1 MGTTS
6 TGSEPRRTC
15 IGARIDIETKSATP
29 IDAGSYR
36 YAEDLH
42 FEALVISYSPIWR
55 YPGGTERLGAIRTL
69 DQRNAQQVA
78 TFQRILTEPRFQ
90 KHAFNANFERVALS
104 RWLNMPTGFYLDPEN
119 WRCSAVLAN
128 VHGVFGTL
136 DEVARAVRS
145 PIQKDP
151 EGRRLIKLFS
161 VPETRKRTGVPD
173 NNPFHSPGPGDCWCG
188 QNHVADFGKFRA
200 YCENDVRTEA
210 LVAASFPGM
219 PPELQAEYEADQRI
233 NDRGVRHFKGLSE
246 AAVRQVEAERDR
258 LMGELKART
267 GLANPNSIQQMRGWL
282 DDQGYPML
290 SLAKE
295 PREEALAD
303 PSCPPHVA
311 EVLQLKGNASLSSVA
326 KHQAALK
333 QRSGDGRVRGAFRF
347 YGAHTGREAGRGI
360 QPQNLPRY
368 EASDAD
374 RRRLLFGAA
383 GRDAPRI
390 AKGTVRSSL
399 VPAKGHVFVVCDY
412 NAIEARVLGAFAG
425 EKWVEAEFR
434 GAGKI
439 YEATAE
445 TVLGVPK
452 QRIIAA
458 RAKCEECGK
467 CEECAVRQQAKVACI
482 AEGQLVLTDR
492 GEVPIERVSRND
504 LVWDGVE
511 WVRHDGAVCLGTK
524 EVITHDGLTAT
535 PDHRVWCPSGDG
547 AHVAF
552 GDAADRGDGLVQSG
566 SGRRPVQ
573 VGDRYRD
580 RAEVHQTQASR
591 GVRPGAL
598 RRVLPRVLVRLVEHQ
613 EGNRGL
619 RLVRGHRSQNP
630 EVAGPEAD
638 GGEAAVHE
646 PTRSAVPQLR
656 GEGDRV
662 PVRVSAGS
670 RAVGAGESP
679 GRAARPAN
687 RPRGQRG
694 ALRARQHA
702 DGPRAGEPGQ
712 QAVHELVRV
721 RPAVLAL
728 RRVHRAATAVLRAV
742 AGSDHRSREASRGRE
757 AEGVAPDRVE
767 ARVYDL
773 LNAGPRHR
781 YTVQGRLVHNC
792 LALGYAGGAGALVT
806 MGAEGAGIDC
816 GNYKE
821 LHTQWLA
828 LGAPGKFH
836 EWNRDAHHYP
846 ALLALRD
853 AYRDNSP
860 ATVRFW
866 KQCAMAWDLAAV
878 TGSPSTWGQNEC
890 LQMVR
895 DGRHNRLVLP
905 SGRSIWYRF
914 ARSHAD
920 PENPERIDRRTF
932 IGKSSGVGHSRTD
945 THGGKL
951 TENLTQAGAR
961 DVMFDL
967 LMQIEQMTAG
977 GWPGRTVM
985 HVHDEVVIETPE
997 RSADRVLQD
1006 TLGLMSTSPTWA
1018 PFLPVKGGGKIM
1030 ERYGK

>member
-524 EVITHDGLTAT
+524 AVITHDGLTAT

-598 RRVLPRVLVRLVEHQ
+598 RR
-613 EGNRGL
+613 
-619 RLVRGHRSQNP
+619 
-630 EVAGPEAD
+630 
-638 GGEAAVHE
+638 
-646 PTRSAVPQLR
+646 
-656 GEGDRV
+656 
-662 PVRVSAGS
+662 
-670 RAVGAGESP
+670 
-679 GRAARPAN
+679 
-687 RPRGQRG
+687 
-694 ALRARQHA
+694 
-702 DGPRAGEPGQ
+702 
-712 QAVHELVRV
+712 
-721 RPAVLAL
+721 
-728 RRVHRAATAVLRAV
+728 
-742 AGSDHRSREASRGRE
+742 
-757 AEGVAPDRVE
+757 VAPDRVE

>member
-524 EVITHDGLTAT
+524 AVITHDGLTAT

-598 RRVLPRVLVRLVEHQ
+598 RRV
-613 EGNRGL
+613 
-619 RLVRGHRSQNP
+619 
-630 EVAGPEAD
+630 
-638 GGEAAVHE
+638 
-646 PTRSAVPQLR
+646 
-656 GEGDRV
+656 
-662 PVRVSAGS
+662 
-670 RAVGAGESP
+670 
-679 GRAARPAN
+679 
-687 RPRGQRG
+687 
-694 ALRARQHA
+694 
-702 DGPRAGEPGQ
+702 
-712 QAVHELVRV
+712 
-721 RPAVLAL
+721 
-728 RRVHRAATAVLRAV
+728 
-742 AGSDHRSREASRGRE
+742 
-757 AEGVAPDRVE
+757 APDRVE

-821 LHTQWLA
+821 LHAQWLA

-1030 ERYGK
+1030 ERYYGK

>member
-6 TGSEPRRTC
+6 TGSKPRRTC

-434 GAGKI
+434 DAGKI

-524 EVITHDGLTAT
+524 EIITHDGLTAT

-598 RRVLPRVLVRLVEHQ
+598 RRVLPRVL
-613 EGNRGL
+613 
-619 RLVRGHRSQNP
+619 
-630 EVAGPEAD
+630 
-638 GGEAAVHE
+638 
-646 PTRSAVPQLR
+646 
-656 GEGDRV
+656 
-662 PVRVSAGS
+662 
-670 RAVGAGESP
+670 
-679 GRAARPAN
+679 
-687 RPRGQRG
+687 
-694 ALRARQHA
+694 
-702 DGPRAGEPGQ
+702 
-712 QAVHELVRV
+712 
-721 RPAVLAL
+721 
-728 RRVHRAATAVLRAV
+728 
-742 AGSDHRSREASRGRE
+742 

-821 LHTQWLA
+821 LHAQWLA

-853 AYRDNSP
+853 AYRDSSP

>member
-598 RRVLPRVLVRLVEHQ
+598 RRV
-613 EGNRGL
+613 
-619 RLVRGHRSQNP
+619 
-630 EVAGPEAD
+630 
-638 GGEAAVHE
+638 
-646 PTRSAVPQLR
+646 
-656 GEGDRV
+656 
-662 PVRVSAGS
+662 
-670 RAVGAGESP
+670 
-679 GRAARPAN
+679 
-687 RPRGQRG
+687 
-694 ALRARQHA
+694 
-702 DGPRAGEPGQ
+702 
-712 QAVHELVRV
+712 
-721 RPAVLAL
+721 
-728 RRVHRAATAVLRAV
+728 
-742 AGSDHRSREASRGRE
+742 
-757 AEGVAPDRVE
+757 APDRVE

-821 LHTQWLA
+821 LHAQWLA

>member
-78 TFQRILTEPRFQ
+78 MFQRILTEPRFQ

-598 RRVLPRVLVRLVEHQ
+598 RRV
-613 EGNRGL
+613 
-619 RLVRGHRSQNP
+619 
-630 EVAGPEAD
+630 
-638 GGEAAVHE
+638 
-646 PTRSAVPQLR
+646 
-656 GEGDRV
+656 
-662 PVRVSAGS
+662 
-670 RAVGAGESP
+670 
-679 GRAARPAN
+679 
-687 RPRGQRG
+687 
-694 ALRARQHA
+694 
-702 DGPRAGEPGQ
+702 
-712 QAVHELVRV
+712 
-721 RPAVLAL
+721 
-728 RRVHRAATAVLRAV
+728 
-742 AGSDHRSREASRGRE
+742 
-757 AEGVAPDRVE
+757 APDRVE

-821 LHTQWLA
+821 LHAQWLA

>member
-303 PSCPPHVA
+303 PSCPPRVA

-613 EGNRGL
+613 EG
-619 RLVRGHRSQNP
+619 
-630 EVAGPEAD
+630 
-638 GGEAAVHE
+638 
-646 PTRSAVPQLR
+646 
-656 GEGDRV
+656 
-662 PVRVSAGS
+662 
-670 RAVGAGESP
+670 
-679 GRAARPAN
+679 
-687 RPRGQRG
+687 
-694 ALRARQHA
+694 
-702 DGPRAGEPGQ
+702 
-712 QAVHELVRV
+712 
-721 RPAVLAL
+721 
-728 RRVHRAATAVLRAV
+728 
-742 AGSDHRSREASRGRE
+742 
-757 AEGVAPDRVE
+757 VAPDRVE

-821 LHTQWLA
+821 LHAQWLA

>member
-78 TFQRILTEPRFQ
+78 MFQRILTEPRFQ

-210 LVAASFPGM
+210 LVAVSFPGM

-434 GAGKI
+434 DAGKI

-467 CEECAVRQQAKVACI
+467 CEECAVRQQAKVAC
-482 AEGQLVLTDR
+482 
-492 GEVPIERVSRND
+492 
-504 LVWDGVE
+504 
-511 WVRHDGAVCLGTK
+511 
-524 EVITHDGLTAT
+524 
-535 PDHRVWCPSGDG
+535 
-547 AHVAF
+547 
-552 GDAADRGDGLVQSG
+552 
-566 SGRRPVQ
+566 
-573 VGDRYRD
+573 
-580 RAEVHQTQASR
+580 
-591 GVRPGAL
+591 
-598 RRVLPRVLVRLVEHQ
+598 
-613 EGNRGL
+613 
-619 RLVRGHRSQNP
+619 
-630 EVAGPEAD
+630 
-638 GGEAAVHE
+638 
-646 PTRSAVPQLR
+646 
-656 GEGDRV
+656 
-662 PVRVSAGS
+662 
-670 RAVGAGESP
+670 
-679 GRAARPAN
+679 
-687 RPRGQRG
+687 
-694 ALRARQHA
+694 
-702 DGPRAGEPGQ
+702 
-712 QAVHELVRV
+712 
-721 RPAVLAL
+721 
-728 RRVHRAATAVLRAV
+728 
-742 AGSDHRSREASRGRE
+742 
-757 AEGVAPDRVE
+757 
-767 ARVYDL
+767 
-773 LNAGPRHR
+773 
-781 YTVQGRLVHNC
+781 

-821 LHTQWLA
+821 LHAQWLA

-920 PENPERIDRRTF
+920 PENSERIDRRTF

>member
-29 IDAGSYR
+29 IDAGPYR
-36 YAEDLH
+36 YAEDQH

-467 CEECAVRQQAKVACI
+467 CEECAVRQQAKVAC
-482 AEGQLVLTDR
+482 
-492 GEVPIERVSRND
+492 
-504 LVWDGVE
+504 
-511 WVRHDGAVCLGTK
+511 
-524 EVITHDGLTAT
+524 
-535 PDHRVWCPSGDG
+535 
-547 AHVAF
+547 
-552 GDAADRGDGLVQSG
+552 
-566 SGRRPVQ
+566 
-573 VGDRYRD
+573 
-580 RAEVHQTQASR
+580 
-591 GVRPGAL
+591 
-598 RRVLPRVLVRLVEHQ
+598 
-613 EGNRGL
+613 
-619 RLVRGHRSQNP
+619 
-630 EVAGPEAD
+630 
-638 GGEAAVHE
+638 
-646 PTRSAVPQLR
+646 
-656 GEGDRV
+656 
-662 PVRVSAGS
+662 
-670 RAVGAGESP
+670 
-679 GRAARPAN
+679 
-687 RPRGQRG
+687 
-694 ALRARQHA
+694 
-702 DGPRAGEPGQ
+702 
-712 QAVHELVRV
+712 
-721 RPAVLAL
+721 
-728 RRVHRAATAVLRAV
+728 
-742 AGSDHRSREASRGRE
+742 
-757 AEGVAPDRVE
+757 
-767 ARVYDL
+767 
-773 LNAGPRHR
+773 
-781 YTVQGRLVHNC
+781 

-821 LHTQWLA
+821 LHAQWLA

-920 PENPERIDRRTF
+920 PENPERSDRRTF

-1006 TLGLMSTSPTWA
+1006 TLGLMSTPPTWA

>member
-69 DQRNAQQVA
+69 APRNAQQVA

-524 EVITHDGLTAT
+524 AVITHDGLTAT

-598 RRVLPRVLVRLVEHQ
+598 RRV
-613 EGNRGL
+613 
-619 RLVRGHRSQNP
+619 
-630 EVAGPEAD
+630 
-638 GGEAAVHE
+638 
-646 PTRSAVPQLR
+646 
-656 GEGDRV
+656 
-662 PVRVSAGS
+662 
-670 RAVGAGESP
+670 
-679 GRAARPAN
+679 
-687 RPRGQRG
+687 
-694 ALRARQHA
+694 
-702 DGPRAGEPGQ
+702 
-712 QAVHELVRV
+712 
-721 RPAVLAL
+721 
-728 RRVHRAATAVLRAV
+728 
-742 AGSDHRSREASRGRE
+742 
-757 AEGVAPDRVE
+757 APDRVE

-821 LHTQWLA
+821 LHAQWLA

-932 IGKSSGVGHSRTD
+932 IGKSCGVGHSRTD

>member
-246 AAVRQVEAERDR
+246 AAVRQVEAERAR
-258 LMGELKART
+258 LMGELKARA

-524 EVITHDGLTAT
+524 AVITHDGLTAT

-598 RRVLPRVLVRLVEHQ
+598 RR
-613 EGNRGL
+613 
-619 RLVRGHRSQNP
+619 
-630 EVAGPEAD
+630 
-638 GGEAAVHE
+638 
-646 PTRSAVPQLR
+646 
-656 GEGDRV
+656 
-662 PVRVSAGS
+662 
-670 RAVGAGESP
+670 
-679 GRAARPAN
+679 
-687 RPRGQRG
+687 
-694 ALRARQHA
+694 
-702 DGPRAGEPGQ
+702 
-712 QAVHELVRV
+712 
-721 RPAVLAL
+721 
-728 RRVHRAATAVLRAV
+728 
-742 AGSDHRSREASRGRE
+742 
-757 AEGVAPDRVE
+757 VAPDRVE

>member
-282 DDQGYPML
+282 GDQGYPML

-524 EVITHDGLTAT
+524 AVITHDGLTAT

-591 GVRPGAL
+591 GV
-598 RRVLPRVLVRLVEHQ
+598 
-613 EGNRGL
+613 
-619 RLVRGHRSQNP
+619 
-630 EVAGPEAD
+630 
-638 GGEAAVHE
+638 
-646 PTRSAVPQLR
+646 
-656 GEGDRV
+656 
-662 PVRVSAGS
+662 
-670 RAVGAGESP
+670 
-679 GRAARPAN
+679 
-687 RPRGQRG
+687 
-694 ALRARQHA
+694 
-702 DGPRAGEPGQ
+702 
-712 QAVHELVRV
+712 
-721 RPAVLAL
+721 

-821 LHTQWLA
+821 LHAQWLA

>member
-42 FEALVISYSPIWR
+42 FEALGISYSPIWR

-598 RRVLPRVLVRLVEHQ
+598 RRV
-613 EGNRGL
+613 
-619 RLVRGHRSQNP
+619 
-630 EVAGPEAD
+630 
-638 GGEAAVHE
+638 
-646 PTRSAVPQLR
+646 
-656 GEGDRV
+656 
-662 PVRVSAGS
+662 
-670 RAVGAGESP
+670 
-679 GRAARPAN
+679 
-687 RPRGQRG
+687 
-694 ALRARQHA
+694 
-702 DGPRAGEPGQ
+702 
-712 QAVHELVRV
+712 
-721 RPAVLAL
+721 
-728 RRVHRAATAVLRAV
+728 
-742 AGSDHRSREASRGRE
+742 
-757 AEGVAPDRVE
+757 APDRVE

-821 LHTQWLA
+821 LHAQWLA

>member
-1 MGTTS
+1 
-6 TGSEPRRTC
+6 
-15 IGARIDIETKSATP
+15 
-29 IDAGSYR
+29 
-36 YAEDLH
+36 
-42 FEALVISYSPIWR
+42 
-55 YPGGTERLGAIRTL
+55 
-69 DQRNAQQVA
+69 
-78 TFQRILTEPRFQ
+78 
-90 KHAFNANFERVALS
+90 
-104 RWLNMPTGFYLDPEN
+104 MPTGFYLDPEN

-524 EVITHDGLTAT
+524 AVITHDGLTAT

-598 RRVLPRVLVRLVEHQ
+598 RRV
-613 EGNRGL
+613 
-619 RLVRGHRSQNP
+619 
-630 EVAGPEAD
+630 
-638 GGEAAVHE
+638 
-646 PTRSAVPQLR
+646 
-656 GEGDRV
+656 
-662 PVRVSAGS
+662 
-670 RAVGAGESP
+670 
-679 GRAARPAN
+679 
-687 RPRGQRG
+687 
-694 ALRARQHA
+694 
-702 DGPRAGEPGQ
+702 
-712 QAVHELVRV
+712 
-721 RPAVLAL
+721 
-728 RRVHRAATAVLRAV
+728 
-742 AGSDHRSREASRGRE
+742 
-757 AEGVAPDRVE
+757 APDRVE

-821 LHTQWLA
+821 LHAQWLA

-878 TGSPSTWGQNEC
+878 IGSPSTWGQNEC

>member
-524 EVITHDGLTAT
+524 AVITHDGLTAT

-598 RRVLPRVLVRLVEHQ
+598 RRV
-613 EGNRGL
+613 
-619 RLVRGHRSQNP
+619 
-630 EVAGPEAD
+630 
-638 GGEAAVHE
+638 
-646 PTRSAVPQLR
+646 
-656 GEGDRV
+656 
-662 PVRVSAGS
+662 
-670 RAVGAGESP
+670 
-679 GRAARPAN
+679 
-687 RPRGQRG
+687 
-694 ALRARQHA
+694 
-702 DGPRAGEPGQ
+702 
-712 QAVHELVRV
+712 
-721 RPAVLAL
+721 
-728 RRVHRAATAVLRAV
+728 
-742 AGSDHRSREASRGRE
+742 
-757 AEGVAPDRVE
+757 APDRVE

-821 LHTQWLA
+821 LHAQWLA

>member
-613 EGNRGL
+613 EG
-619 RLVRGHRSQNP
+619 
-630 EVAGPEAD
+630 
-638 GGEAAVHE
+638 
-646 PTRSAVPQLR
+646 
-656 GEGDRV
+656 
-662 PVRVSAGS
+662 
-670 RAVGAGESP
+670 
-679 GRAARPAN
+679 
-687 RPRGQRG
+687 
-694 ALRARQHA
+694 
-702 DGPRAGEPGQ
+702 
-712 QAVHELVRV
+712 
-721 RPAVLAL
+721 
-728 RRVHRAATAVLRAV
+728 
-742 AGSDHRSREASRGRE
+742 
-757 AEGVAPDRVE
+757 VAPDRVE

-816 GNYKE
+816 GNYRE
-821 LHTQWLA
+821 LHAQWLA

>member
-6 TGSEPRRTC
+6 TGSKPRRTC

-434 GAGKI
+434 DAGKI

-524 EVITHDGLTAT
+524 EIITHDGLTAT

-547 AHVAF
+547 THVAF

-598 RRVLPRVLVRLVEHQ
+598 RRVLPRVL
-613 EGNRGL
+613 
-619 RLVRGHRSQNP
+619 
-630 EVAGPEAD
+630 
-638 GGEAAVHE
+638 
-646 PTRSAVPQLR
+646 
-656 GEGDRV
+656 
-662 PVRVSAGS
+662 
-670 RAVGAGESP
+670 
-679 GRAARPAN
+679 
-687 RPRGQRG
+687 
-694 ALRARQHA
+694 
-702 DGPRAGEPGQ
+702 
-712 QAVHELVRV
+712 
-721 RPAVLAL
+721 
-728 RRVHRAATAVLRAV
+728 
-742 AGSDHRSREASRGRE
+742 

-816 GNYKE
+816 GNYRE

-836 EWNRDAHHYP
+836 KWNRDAHHYP

>member
-6 TGSEPRRTC
+6 TGREPRRTC

-434 GAGKI
+434 DAGKI

-467 CEECAVRQQAKVACI
+467 CEECAVRQQAKVAC
-482 AEGQLVLTDR
+482 
-492 GEVPIERVSRND
+492 
-504 LVWDGVE
+504 
-511 WVRHDGAVCLGTK
+511 
-524 EVITHDGLTAT
+524 
-535 PDHRVWCPSGDG
+535 
-547 AHVAF
+547 
-552 GDAADRGDGLVQSG
+552 
-566 SGRRPVQ
+566 
-573 VGDRYRD
+573 
-580 RAEVHQTQASR
+580 
-591 GVRPGAL
+591 
-598 RRVLPRVLVRLVEHQ
+598 
-613 EGNRGL
+613 
-619 RLVRGHRSQNP
+619 
-630 EVAGPEAD
+630 
-638 GGEAAVHE
+638 
-646 PTRSAVPQLR
+646 
-656 GEGDRV
+656 
-662 PVRVSAGS
+662 
-670 RAVGAGESP
+670 
-679 GRAARPAN
+679 
-687 RPRGQRG
+687 
-694 ALRARQHA
+694 
-702 DGPRAGEPGQ
+702 
-712 QAVHELVRV
+712 
-721 RPAVLAL
+721 
-728 RRVHRAATAVLRAV
+728 
-742 AGSDHRSREASRGRE
+742 
-757 AEGVAPDRVE
+757 
-767 ARVYDL
+767 
-773 LNAGPRHR
+773 
-781 YTVQGRLVHNC
+781 

-821 LHTQWLA
+821 LHAQWLA

-920 PENPERIDRRTF
+920 PENSERIDRRTF

>member
-524 EVITHDGLTAT
+524 AVITHDGLTAT

-598 RRVLPRVLVRLVEHQ
+598 RRV
-613 EGNRGL
+613 
-619 RLVRGHRSQNP
+619 
-630 EVAGPEAD
+630 
-638 GGEAAVHE
+638 
-646 PTRSAVPQLR
+646 
-656 GEGDRV
+656 
-662 PVRVSAGS
+662 
-670 RAVGAGESP
+670 
-679 GRAARPAN
+679 
-687 RPRGQRG
+687 
-694 ALRARQHA
+694 
-702 DGPRAGEPGQ
+702 
-712 QAVHELVRV
+712 
-721 RPAVLAL
+721 
-728 RRVHRAATAVLRAV
+728 
-742 AGSDHRSREASRGRE
+742 
-757 AEGVAPDRVE
+757 APDRVE

-821 LHTQWLA
+821 LHAQWLA

-878 TGSPSTWGQNEC
+878 IGSPSTWGQNEC

>member
-145 PIQKDP
+145 PIQKDS

-303 PSCPPHVA
+303 PSCPPRVA

-580 RAEVHQTQASR
+580 RAEVHQTQAS
-591 GVRPGAL
+591 
-598 RRVLPRVLVRLVEHQ
+598 
-613 EGNRGL
+613 
-619 RLVRGHRSQNP
+619 
-630 EVAGPEAD
+630 
-638 GGEAAVHE
+638 
-646 PTRSAVPQLR
+646 
-656 GEGDRV
+656 
-662 PVRVSAGS
+662 
-670 RAVGAGESP
+670 
-679 GRAARPAN
+679 
-687 RPRGQRG
+687 
-694 ALRARQHA
+694 
-702 DGPRAGEPGQ
+702 
-712 QAVHELVRV
+712 
-721 RPAVLAL
+721 AVLAL

-821 LHTQWLA
+821 LHAQWLA

>member
-6 TGSEPRRTC
+6 TGSKPRRTC

-145 PIQKDP
+145 PSQKDP

-524 EVITHDGLTAT
+524 AVITHDGLTAT

-580 RAEVHQTQASR
+580 RAGVHQTQASR
-591 GVRPGAL
+591 GARPGAL
-598 RRVLPRVLVRLVEHQ
+598 RR
-613 EGNRGL
+613 
-619 RLVRGHRSQNP
+619 
-630 EVAGPEAD
+630 
-638 GGEAAVHE
+638 
-646 PTRSAVPQLR
+646 
-656 GEGDRV
+656 
-662 PVRVSAGS
+662 
-670 RAVGAGESP
+670 
-679 GRAARPAN
+679 
-687 RPRGQRG
+687 
-694 ALRARQHA
+694 
-702 DGPRAGEPGQ
+702 
-712 QAVHELVRV
+712 
-721 RPAVLAL
+721 
-728 RRVHRAATAVLRAV
+728 
-742 AGSDHRSREASRGRE
+742 
-757 AEGVAPDRVE
+757 VAPDRVE

-821 LHTQWLA
+821 LHAQWLA

>member
-6 TGSEPRRTC
+6 TGSEPRRRTC

-78 TFQRILTEPRFQ
+78 TFQRILTEPRIQ

-591 GVRPGAL
+591 G
-598 RRVLPRVLVRLVEHQ
+598 
-613 EGNRGL
+613 
-619 RLVRGHRSQNP
+619 
-630 EVAGPEAD
+630 
-638 GGEAAVHE
+638 
-646 PTRSAVPQLR
+646 
-656 GEGDRV
+656 
-662 PVRVSAGS
+662 
-670 RAVGAGESP
+670 
-679 GRAARPAN
+679 
-687 RPRGQRG
+687 
-694 ALRARQHA
+694 
-702 DGPRAGEPGQ
+702 
-712 QAVHELVRV
+712 
-721 RPAVLAL
+721 
-728 RRVHRAATAVLRAV
+728 
-742 AGSDHRSREASRGRE
+742 RE

-821 LHTQWLA
+821 LHAQWLA

>member
-6 TGSEPRRTC
+6 TGSKPRRTC

-434 GAGKI
+434 DAGKI

-524 EVITHDGLTAT
+524 EIITHDGLTAT

-547 AHVAF
+547 THVAF

-598 RRVLPRVLVRLVEHQ
+598 RRVLPRVL
-613 EGNRGL
+613 
-619 RLVRGHRSQNP
+619 
-630 EVAGPEAD
+630 
-638 GGEAAVHE
+638 
-646 PTRSAVPQLR
+646 
-656 GEGDRV
+656 
-662 PVRVSAGS
+662 
-670 RAVGAGESP
+670 
-679 GRAARPAN
+679 
-687 RPRGQRG
+687 
-694 ALRARQHA
+694 
-702 DGPRAGEPGQ
+702 
-712 QAVHELVRV
+712 
-721 RPAVLAL
+721 
-728 RRVHRAATAVLRAV
+728 
-742 AGSDHRSREASRGRE
+742 

-816 GNYKE
+816 GNYRE
-821 LHTQWLA
+821 LHAQWLA

>member
-6 TGSEPRRTC
+6 TGSKPRRTC

-303 PSCPPHVA
+303 PSCPPRVA

-467 CEECAVRQQAKVACI
+467 CEECAVRQQAKVAC
-482 AEGQLVLTDR
+482 
-492 GEVPIERVSRND
+492 
-504 LVWDGVE
+504 
-511 WVRHDGAVCLGTK
+511 
-524 EVITHDGLTAT
+524 
-535 PDHRVWCPSGDG
+535 
-547 AHVAF
+547 
-552 GDAADRGDGLVQSG
+552 
-566 SGRRPVQ
+566 
-573 VGDRYRD
+573 
-580 RAEVHQTQASR
+580 
-591 GVRPGAL
+591 
-598 RRVLPRVLVRLVEHQ
+598 
-613 EGNRGL
+613 
-619 RLVRGHRSQNP
+619 
-630 EVAGPEAD
+630 
-638 GGEAAVHE
+638 
-646 PTRSAVPQLR
+646 
-656 GEGDRV
+656 
-662 PVRVSAGS
+662 
-670 RAVGAGESP
+670 
-679 GRAARPAN
+679 
-687 RPRGQRG
+687 
-694 ALRARQHA
+694 
-702 DGPRAGEPGQ
+702 
-712 QAVHELVRV
+712 
-721 RPAVLAL
+721 
-728 RRVHRAATAVLRAV
+728 
-742 AGSDHRSREASRGRE
+742 
-757 AEGVAPDRVE
+757 
-767 ARVYDL
+767 
-773 LNAGPRHR
+773 
-781 YTVQGRLVHNC
+781 

-821 LHTQWLA
+821 LHAQWLA

-914 ARSHAD
+914 ARSHTD

>member
-6 TGSEPRRTC
+6 TTSTGSKPRRTC

-128 VHGVFGTL
+128 VHGVFGSL

-282 DDQGYPML
+282 GDQGYPML

-303 PSCPPHVA
+303 PSCPPRVA

-467 CEECAVRQQAKVACI
+467 CEECAVRQQAKVAC
-482 AEGQLVLTDR
+482 
-492 GEVPIERVSRND
+492 
-504 LVWDGVE
+504 
-511 WVRHDGAVCLGTK
+511 
-524 EVITHDGLTAT
+524 
-535 PDHRVWCPSGDG
+535 
-547 AHVAF
+547 
-552 GDAADRGDGLVQSG
+552 
-566 SGRRPVQ
+566 
-573 VGDRYRD
+573 
-580 RAEVHQTQASR
+580 
-591 GVRPGAL
+591 
-598 RRVLPRVLVRLVEHQ
+598 
-613 EGNRGL
+613 
-619 RLVRGHRSQNP
+619 
-630 EVAGPEAD
+630 
-638 GGEAAVHE
+638 
-646 PTRSAVPQLR
+646 
-656 GEGDRV
+656 
-662 PVRVSAGS
+662 
-670 RAVGAGESP
+670 
-679 GRAARPAN
+679 
-687 RPRGQRG
+687 
-694 ALRARQHA
+694 
-702 DGPRAGEPGQ
+702 
-712 QAVHELVRV
+712 
-721 RPAVLAL
+721 
-728 RRVHRAATAVLRAV
+728 
-742 AGSDHRSREASRGRE
+742 
-757 AEGVAPDRVE
+757 
-767 ARVYDL
+767 
-773 LNAGPRHR
+773 
-781 YTVQGRLVHNC
+781 

-821 LHTQWLA
+821 LHAQWLA

>member
-1 MGTTS
+1 VGTTS
-6 TGSEPRRTC
+6 TGREPRRTC

-467 CEECAVRQQAKVACI
+467 CEECAVRQQAKVAC
-482 AEGQLVLTDR
+482 
-492 GEVPIERVSRND
+492 
-504 LVWDGVE
+504 
-511 WVRHDGAVCLGTK
+511 
-524 EVITHDGLTAT
+524 
-535 PDHRVWCPSGDG
+535 
-547 AHVAF
+547 
-552 GDAADRGDGLVQSG
+552 
-566 SGRRPVQ
+566 
-573 VGDRYRD
+573 
-580 RAEVHQTQASR
+580 
-591 GVRPGAL
+591 
-598 RRVLPRVLVRLVEHQ
+598 
-613 EGNRGL
+613 
-619 RLVRGHRSQNP
+619 
-630 EVAGPEAD
+630 
-638 GGEAAVHE
+638 
-646 PTRSAVPQLR
+646 
-656 GEGDRV
+656 
-662 PVRVSAGS
+662 
-670 RAVGAGESP
+670 
-679 GRAARPAN
+679 
-687 RPRGQRG
+687 
-694 ALRARQHA
+694 
-702 DGPRAGEPGQ
+702 
-712 QAVHELVRV
+712 
-721 RPAVLAL
+721 
-728 RRVHRAATAVLRAV
+728 
-742 AGSDHRSREASRGRE
+742 
-757 AEGVAPDRVE
+757 
-767 ARVYDL
+767 
-773 LNAGPRHR
+773 
-781 YTVQGRLVHNC
+781 

-821 LHTQWLA
+821 LHAQWLA

>member
-6 TGSEPRRTC
+6 TGSKPRRTC

-467 CEECAVRQQAKVACI
+467 CEECAVRQQAKVAC
-482 AEGQLVLTDR
+482 
-492 GEVPIERVSRND
+492 
-504 LVWDGVE
+504 
-511 WVRHDGAVCLGTK
+511 
-524 EVITHDGLTAT
+524 
-535 PDHRVWCPSGDG
+535 
-547 AHVAF
+547 
-552 GDAADRGDGLVQSG
+552 
-566 SGRRPVQ
+566 
-573 VGDRYRD
+573 
-580 RAEVHQTQASR
+580 
-591 GVRPGAL
+591 
-598 RRVLPRVLVRLVEHQ
+598 
-613 EGNRGL
+613 
-619 RLVRGHRSQNP
+619 
-630 EVAGPEAD
+630 
-638 GGEAAVHE
+638 
-646 PTRSAVPQLR
+646 
-656 GEGDRV
+656 
-662 PVRVSAGS
+662 
-670 RAVGAGESP
+670 
-679 GRAARPAN
+679 
-687 RPRGQRG
+687 
-694 ALRARQHA
+694 
-702 DGPRAGEPGQ
+702 
-712 QAVHELVRV
+712 
-721 RPAVLAL
+721 
-728 RRVHRAATAVLRAV
+728 
-742 AGSDHRSREASRGRE
+742 
-757 AEGVAPDRVE
+757 
-767 ARVYDL
+767 
-773 LNAGPRHR
+773 
-781 YTVQGRLVHNC
+781 

-821 LHTQWLA
+821 LHAQWLA

>member
-29 IDAGSYR
+29 IDAGSYC

-524 EVITHDGLTAT
+524 AVITHDGLTAT

-598 RRVLPRVLVRLVEHQ
+598 RRV
-613 EGNRGL
+613 
-619 RLVRGHRSQNP
+619 
-630 EVAGPEAD
+630 
-638 GGEAAVHE
+638 
-646 PTRSAVPQLR
+646 
-656 GEGDRV
+656 
-662 PVRVSAGS
+662 
-670 RAVGAGESP
+670 
-679 GRAARPAN
+679 
-687 RPRGQRG
+687 
-694 ALRARQHA
+694 
-702 DGPRAGEPGQ
+702 
-712 QAVHELVRV
+712 
-721 RPAVLAL
+721 
-728 RRVHRAATAVLRAV
+728 
-742 AGSDHRSREASRGRE
+742 
-757 AEGVAPDRVE
+757 APDRVE

-821 LHTQWLA
+821 LHAQWLA

>member
-6 TGSEPRRTC
+6 TGSKPRRTC

-303 PSCPPHVA
+303 PSCPPRVA

-434 GAGKI
+434 DAGKI

-524 EVITHDGLTAT
+524 EIITHDGLTAT

-598 RRVLPRVLVRLVEHQ
+598 RRVLP
-613 EGNRGL
+613 
-619 RLVRGHRSQNP
+619 
-630 EVAGPEAD
+630 
-638 GGEAAVHE
+638 
-646 PTRSAVPQLR
+646 
-656 GEGDRV
+656 
-662 PVRVSAGS
+662 
-670 RAVGAGESP
+670 
-679 GRAARPAN
+679 
-687 RPRGQRG
+687 
-694 ALRARQHA
+694 
-702 DGPRAGEPGQ
+702 
-712 QAVHELVRV
+712 
-721 RPAVLAL
+721 

-816 GNYKE
+816 GNYRE
-821 LHTQWLA
+821 LHAQWLA

-853 AYRDNSP
+853 AYRDSSP

>member
-524 EVITHDGLTAT
+524 AVITHDGLTAT

-598 RRVLPRVLVRLVEHQ
+598 RRV
-613 EGNRGL
+613 
-619 RLVRGHRSQNP
+619 
-630 EVAGPEAD
+630 
-638 GGEAAVHE
+638 
-646 PTRSAVPQLR
+646 
-656 GEGDRV
+656 
-662 PVRVSAGS
+662 
-670 RAVGAGESP
+670 
-679 GRAARPAN
+679 
-687 RPRGQRG
+687 
-694 ALRARQHA
+694 
-702 DGPRAGEPGQ
+702 
-712 QAVHELVRV
+712 
-721 RPAVLAL
+721 
-728 RRVHRAATAVLRAV
+728 
-742 AGSDHRSREASRGRE
+742 
-757 AEGVAPDRVE
+757 APDRVE

-821 LHTQWLA
+821 QHAQWRA

>member
-467 CEECAVRQQAKVACI
+467 CEECAVRQQAKVVCI

-524 EVITHDGLTAT
+524 AVITHDGLTAT

-547 AHVAF
+547 AHAAF

-598 RRVLPRVLVRLVEHQ
+598 RR
-613 EGNRGL
+613 
-619 RLVRGHRSQNP
+619 
-630 EVAGPEAD
+630 
-638 GGEAAVHE
+638 
-646 PTRSAVPQLR
+646 
-656 GEGDRV
+656 
-662 PVRVSAGS
+662 
-670 RAVGAGESP
+670 
-679 GRAARPAN
+679 
-687 RPRGQRG
+687 
-694 ALRARQHA
+694 
-702 DGPRAGEPGQ
+702 
-712 QAVHELVRV
+712 
-721 RPAVLAL
+721 
-728 RRVHRAATAVLRAV
+728 
-742 AGSDHRSREASRGRE
+742 
-757 AEGVAPDRVE
+757 VAPDRVE

-821 LHTQWLA
+821 LHAQWLA

>member
-233 NDRGVRHFKGLSE
+233 NDRGVRHFNGLSE

-267 GLANPNSIQQMRGWL
+267 WLANPNSIQQMRGWL

-434 GAGKI
+434 DAGKI

-467 CEECAVRQQAKVACI
+467 CEECAVRQQAKVAC
-482 AEGQLVLTDR
+482 
-492 GEVPIERVSRND
+492 
-504 LVWDGVE
+504 
-511 WVRHDGAVCLGTK
+511 
-524 EVITHDGLTAT
+524 
-535 PDHRVWCPSGDG
+535 
-547 AHVAF
+547 
-552 GDAADRGDGLVQSG
+552 
-566 SGRRPVQ
+566 
-573 VGDRYRD
+573 
-580 RAEVHQTQASR
+580 
-591 GVRPGAL
+591 
-598 RRVLPRVLVRLVEHQ
+598 
-613 EGNRGL
+613 
-619 RLVRGHRSQNP
+619 
-630 EVAGPEAD
+630 
-638 GGEAAVHE
+638 
-646 PTRSAVPQLR
+646 
-656 GEGDRV
+656 
-662 PVRVSAGS
+662 
-670 RAVGAGESP
+670 
-679 GRAARPAN
+679 
-687 RPRGQRG
+687 
-694 ALRARQHA
+694 
-702 DGPRAGEPGQ
+702 
-712 QAVHELVRV
+712 
-721 RPAVLAL
+721 
-728 RRVHRAATAVLRAV
+728 
-742 AGSDHRSREASRGRE
+742 
-757 AEGVAPDRVE
+757 
-767 ARVYDL
+767 
-773 LNAGPRHR
+773 
-781 YTVQGRLVHNC
+781 

-821 LHTQWLA
+821 LHAQWLA

>member
-552 GDAADRGDGLVQSG
+552 GDAADRGRRLVQSG

-580 RAEVHQTQASR
+580 RAEVHQTQAS
-591 GVRPGAL
+591 
-598 RRVLPRVLVRLVEHQ
+598 
-613 EGNRGL
+613 
-619 RLVRGHRSQNP
+619 
-630 EVAGPEAD
+630 
-638 GGEAAVHE
+638 
-646 PTRSAVPQLR
+646 
-656 GEGDRV
+656 
-662 PVRVSAGS
+662 
-670 RAVGAGESP
+670 
-679 GRAARPAN
+679 
-687 RPRGQRG
+687 
-694 ALRARQHA
+694 
-702 DGPRAGEPGQ
+702 
-712 QAVHELVRV
+712 
-721 RPAVLAL
+721 AVLAL

-821 LHTQWLA
+821 LHAQWLA

>member
-524 EVITHDGLTAT
+524 AVITHDGLTAT

-598 RRVLPRVLVRLVEHQ
+598 RRVLPR
-613 EGNRGL
+613 
-619 RLVRGHRSQNP
+619 
-630 EVAGPEAD
+630 
-638 GGEAAVHE
+638 
-646 PTRSAVPQLR
+646 
-656 GEGDRV
+656 
-662 PVRVSAGS
+662 
-670 RAVGAGESP
+670 
-679 GRAARPAN
+679 
-687 RPRGQRG
+687 
-694 ALRARQHA
+694 
-702 DGPRAGEPGQ
+702 
-712 QAVHELVRV
+712 
-721 RPAVLAL
+721 
-728 RRVHRAATAVLRAV
+728 RVHRAATAVLRAV
-742 AGSDHRSREASRGRE
+742 AGSDHRPREASRGRE

-821 LHTQWLA
+821 LHAQWLA

>member
-6 TGSEPRRTC
+6 TGSGPRRTC

-258 LMGELKART
+258 LMGELQART

-467 CEECAVRQQAKVACI
+467 CEECAVRQQAKVAC
-482 AEGQLVLTDR
+482 
-492 GEVPIERVSRND
+492 
-504 LVWDGVE
+504 
-511 WVRHDGAVCLGTK
+511 
-524 EVITHDGLTAT
+524 
-535 PDHRVWCPSGDG
+535 
-547 AHVAF
+547 
-552 GDAADRGDGLVQSG
+552 
-566 SGRRPVQ
+566 
-573 VGDRYRD
+573 
-580 RAEVHQTQASR
+580 
-591 GVRPGAL
+591 
-598 RRVLPRVLVRLVEHQ
+598 
-613 EGNRGL
+613 
-619 RLVRGHRSQNP
+619 
-630 EVAGPEAD
+630 
-638 GGEAAVHE
+638 
-646 PTRSAVPQLR
+646 
-656 GEGDRV
+656 
-662 PVRVSAGS
+662 
-670 RAVGAGESP
+670 
-679 GRAARPAN
+679 
-687 RPRGQRG
+687 
-694 ALRARQHA
+694 
-702 DGPRAGEPGQ
+702 
-712 QAVHELVRV
+712 
-721 RPAVLAL
+721 
-728 RRVHRAATAVLRAV
+728 
-742 AGSDHRSREASRGRE
+742 
-757 AEGVAPDRVE
+757 
-767 ARVYDL
+767 
-773 LNAGPRHR
+773 
-781 YTVQGRLVHNC
+781 

-821 LHTQWLA
+821 LHAQWLA

-914 ARSHAD
+914 ARSHTD

>member
-6 TGSEPRRTC
+6 TGSGPRRTC

-591 GVRPGAL
+591 G
-598 RRVLPRVLVRLVEHQ
+598 
-613 EGNRGL
+613 
-619 RLVRGHRSQNP
+619 
-630 EVAGPEAD
+630 
-638 GGEAAVHE
+638 
-646 PTRSAVPQLR
+646 
-656 GEGDRV
+656 
-662 PVRVSAGS
+662 
-670 RAVGAGESP
+670 
-679 GRAARPAN
+679 
-687 RPRGQRG
+687 
-694 ALRARQHA
+694 
-702 DGPRAGEPGQ
+702 
-712 QAVHELVRV
+712 
-721 RPAVLAL
+721 
-728 RRVHRAATAVLRAV
+728 
-742 AGSDHRSREASRGRE
+742 RE

-821 LHTQWLA
+821 LHAQWLA

>member
-267 GLANPNSIQQMRGWL
+267 GLANPNSIQQMCGWL

-524 EVITHDGLTAT
+524 AVITHDGLTAT

-598 RRVLPRVLVRLVEHQ
+598 RRV
-613 EGNRGL
+613 
-619 RLVRGHRSQNP
+619 
-630 EVAGPEAD
+630 
-638 GGEAAVHE
+638 
-646 PTRSAVPQLR
+646 
-656 GEGDRV
+656 
-662 PVRVSAGS
+662 
-670 RAVGAGESP
+670 
-679 GRAARPAN
+679 
-687 RPRGQRG
+687 
-694 ALRARQHA
+694 
-702 DGPRAGEPGQ
+702 
-712 QAVHELVRV
+712 
-721 RPAVLAL
+721 
-728 RRVHRAATAVLRAV
+728 
-742 AGSDHRSREASRGRE
+742 
-757 AEGVAPDRVE
+757 APDRVE

-821 LHTQWLA
+821 LHAQWLA